1 MKKRVLI
8 TAVAALLVVPQ
19 AFAKTTIIFEPHKK
33 ASALHQMFPMQRA
46 PASTVISYQKLASL
60 APTANPEVLAL
71 GLSAM
76 QCAQAHGTGLGAT
89 RLAVI
94 DYSLPSAKPR
104 LWVFDLAR
112 QRLLFHE
119 LVAHGKGSGDA
130 MARKFSN
137 YEGSHAS
144 SLGLFYTQNTYQGHN
159 GYSLRLAG
167 LDRGFND
174 QALKRDIVLHGAPY
188 VSARNV
194 QLYGMVGRSWGCP
207 AVSKAMAR
215 PIIDVLKGGQFVFS
229 YYPQQ
234 AWLTR
239 SAVVQCAQARLRG
252 GPESGRSLA
261 FR

>member
-1 MKKRVLI
+1 MKKRVLFAAI
-8 TAVAALLVVPQ
+8 AALLVVPQ
-19 AFAKTTIIFEPHKK
+19 TFARTVILYDPHKK
-33 ASALHQMFPMQRA
+33 DRAPKEIRLLRSPVSTTISYDELSALA
-46 PASTVISYQKLASL
+46 PAADPH
-60 APTANPEVLAL
+60 ALAL

-76 QCAQAHGTGLGAT
+76 QCAQAHGTGLRAT

-94 DYSLPSAKPR
+94 DYSLPSSTPR

-112 QRLLFHE
+112 HRLLYHE
-119 LVAHGKGSGDA
+119 LVAHGKGSGDET
-130 MARKFSN
+130 ARYFSN
-137 YEGSHAS
+137 YDGTHAS

-174 QALKRDIVLHGAPY
+174 SALKRAIVLHGAPY

-194 QLYGMVGRSWGCP
+194 QEYGKLGRSWGCP

-239 SAVVQCAQARLRG
+239 STLAQCAQARLNGR
-252 GPESGRSLA
+252 PDSRRSLA
-261 FR
+261 AR